1 MFQAPPNCGSTYFN
15 YKGEHSIVLMA
26 IVDVNGSFTVVDIG
40 AEGRRSDGGIFM
52 DSDVGRA
59 LSNKELNVPPPRSL
73 EENKPPLPYV
83 LVGDEA
89 FALTDYMMRPYPR
102 RIDLDLQKKVFNYRL
117 SRARRT
123 VECSFGILSSQW
135 RVYKKPILAS
145 IENAIRIVQ
154 ATVCLHNFLLQ
165 KDLIVPIAERQYSQP
180 TENLTPNHIQ
190 DFLPNENQRCCGNQ
204 NATQIRD
211 EFKNYFFTSGAV
223 DFQWEKAVNNN
234 F

>member
-1 MFQAPPNCGSTYFN
+1 
-15 YKGEHSIVLMA
+15 MA
-26 IVDVNGSFTVVDIG
+26 VVDVNGLFTIVDIG

-59 LSNKELNVPPPRSL
+59 FSNKELNLPPPRCL
-73 EENKPPLPYV
+73 EENGPPLPYV

-102 RIDLDLQKKVFNYRL
+102 KTDLDLAKKVFNYRL

-135 RVYKKPILAS
+135 RVYRKTILAT
-145 IENAIRIVQ
+145 IENATRIVQ
-154 ATVCLHNFLLQ
+154 ATVCLHNFLLRRS
-165 KDLIVPIAERQYSQP
+165 LTVPADNCQYSRP
-180 TENLTPNHIQ
+180 TEREDITSEYFQ
-190 DFLPNENQRCCGNQ
+190 AFLPNRDPRGCDNPNV
-204 NATQIRD
+204 TQIRD
-211 EFKNYFFTSGAV
+211 EFKNYFCTSGAV
-223 DFQWEKAVNNN
+223 DFQWEKAISNN